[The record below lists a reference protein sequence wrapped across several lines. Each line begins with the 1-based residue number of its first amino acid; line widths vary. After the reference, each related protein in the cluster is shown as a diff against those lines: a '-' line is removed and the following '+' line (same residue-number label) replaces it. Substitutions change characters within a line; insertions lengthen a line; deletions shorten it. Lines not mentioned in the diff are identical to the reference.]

1 MKFEKIFFRMGPIS
15 IAVIPTSLSFSS
27 DKTKDVLTLYNQN
40 PFPVKF
46 KVFLYKMTSSICH
59 YDVTNSLLVKL

>member
-1 MKFEKIFFRMGPIS
+1 MEKYFFRMGPIS

-46 KVFLYKMTSSICH
+46 KVFFVQN
-59 YDVTNSLLVKL
+59 DVINMSL